1 MSSYF
6 ARGWREN
13 KSSASRLHRG
23 APPGSKPTRRTGWCA
38 WPRSSPGP
46 GTPFD
51 SPAAARTWL
60 RTPHGLLG
68 GESPLEHM
76 DTTVGMAAVK
86 TMLYHIE
93 YGMPA

>member
-1 MSSYF
+1 MSGCF
-6 ARGWREN
+6 VREWREN
-13 KSSASRLHRG
+13 KSSASRLHR
-23 APPGSKPTRRTGWCA
+23 ACSCRIETDASDRLVRLAEIVA
-38 WPRSSPGP
+38 WARHAL
-46 GTPFD
+46 D

-60 RTPHGLLG
+60 RMPHGLLG
-68 GESPLEHM
+68 GESPLEHT